1 MRTNPE
7 CRLMQLRSLIASR
20 RFVAAAAL
28 ATTAAV
34 AATPGGSAAVA
45 VAAAQATAA
54 AVPVKVNF
62 QPAAAP
68 VPTGYTADSGA
79 PYSDAAGSGW
89 VTQGSLA
96 SATHAPVDV
105 RANTRDR
112 NVSSDQRYDT
122 MIHMQYAATG
132 SGVSTPAAWE
142 YSLPNGT
149 YTVSVAVGDAGD
161 YFDSTHRINVEGTTF
176 VAGFVP
182 TAAAHFADATGTV
195 TVADGRLTVDA
206 IGGTN
211 TKLDF
216 VEISPTTT
224 DTTPPA
230 PPANVAAV
238 GGDGRV
244 TLTWTANSEPD
255 LAGYNVYRST
265 TLPVGTAAAPLNGTT
280 KLASPGY
287 VDQTVTNG
295 TTYHYAVE
303 AVDSSGNKAVAAA
316 VSATPSAAGSGG
328 GFDVKV
334 NFSDATTVPPAGYVR
349 DYGQAYGAR
358 TDANQGAGLTY
369 GWVVPGSSTPRDLV
383 GKGRNRGTP
392 SDVRL
397 ATLMHMQYTDA
408 SGVAS
413 PGSWELAVPAGSYT
427 VTVSAGDASFFDSV
441 HQIRAE
447 GQAVVAAFAPSAAT
461 PFKSATATVSVT
473 DGRLTLDAAGGT
485 NTKIDY
491 VTVASSTAGG
501 GGGGETSFSS
511 IAWSKVANTPIG
523 RHETGTAVAG
533 GKLYVLGGYTD
544 TTFIPTARVDVN
556 DPAANT
562 WTRGVDMPTP
572 LTHMGVAVDGTN
584 IYVAGGYPD
593 NSTN

>member
-1 MRTNPE
+1 MRRKRE

-20 RFVAAAAL
+20 RFVAAAAI

-45 VAAAQATAA
+45 AAQAAA
-54 AVPVKVNF
+54 AGVPVKVNF

-68 VPTGYTADSGA
+68 VPTGYSADSGA

-89 VTQGSLA
+89 VTEASLG

-132 SGVSTPAAWE
+132 SGVSTPAARE

-216 VEISPTTT
+216 VEISPATA

-255 LAGYNVYRST
+255 FAAYNVYRST

-328 GFDVKV
+328 TVDVKV
-334 NFSDATTVPPAGYVR
+334 NFSDAATAPPAGYVR
-349 DYGQAYGAR
+349 DYGQAYGPR
-358 TDANQGAGLTY
+358 TDANQGTGLTY

-397 ATLMHMQYTDA
+397 ATLMHMQYTDT
-408 SGVAS
+408 SGA
-413 PGSWELAVPAGSYT
+413 
-427 VTVSAGDASFFDSV
+427 
-441 HQIRAE
+441 
-447 GQAVVAAFAPSAAT
+447 
-461 PFKSATATVSVT
+461 
-473 DGRLTLDAAGGT
+473 
-485 NTKIDY
+485 
-491 VTVASSTAGG
+491 
-501 GGGGETSFSS
+501 
-511 IAWSKVANTPIG
+511 
-523 RHETGTAVAG
+523 
-533 GKLYVLGGYTD
+533 
-544 TTFIPTARVDVN
+544 
-556 DPAANT
+556 
-562 WTRGVDMPTP
+562 
-572 LTHMGVAVDGTN
+572 
-584 IYVAGGYPD
+584 
-593 NSTN
+593 